1 MAGKYFKAS
10 KVFNK
15 FLKITLGSYM
25 RHLFGFKIYNGQI
38 AGMKPPY
45 IVLANHTNF
54 WDPFLLSMCI
64 PEPVYF
70 VTNDAYFRNPLLKQL
85 LKLVGAIPKTKS
97 VSDPSSIKSIVTIS
111 KNNGIIGIF
120 PEGKRNWDGTTLPL
134 LHPTAKL
141 IKSLGLPVVTILFKG
156 AYLSMPRW
164 ARKTRKGKLTMT
176 CSKVLESEE
185 VIKLSSDEIYDKIST
200 SVSHDEYEYQKQCMN
215 PYTARLPAEKLELF
229 LFCCPKCKS
238 MGSMRSSNDI
248 FFCKQCNYSVQYDT
262 YGFLCKKSD
271 SLIYDNPRDWN
282 NWQLKCM
289 EAIIEEKLKV
299 NNDGYILDDH
309 GIIGYTGFKSKP
321 LKHLGKGSLYF
332 DGDKI
337 SFNGLSGTILTFDI
351 KGIYGENIQG
361 NNKLEFHYEKSLY
374 RFYGKPSISAYKWVK
389 GIELAKKVRNKGG
402 YL

>member
-1 MAGKYFKAS
+1 MAGKHLKAS

-15 FLKITLGSYM
+15 FLRITLGSYL
-25 RHLFGFKIYNGQI
+25 RHLFGFQIYNGQI

-45 IVLANHTNF
+45 VVLANHTNF

-70 VTNDAYFRNPLLKQL
+70 VTSDAYFRNPVLKQL

-97 VSDPSSIKSIVTIS
+97 VSDPTSIKSIISIS

-164 ARKTRKGKLTMT
+164 ARKIRKGKLTMT

-185 VIKLSSDEIYDKIST
+185 VIEFSSDEIYDKISA

-215 PYTARLPAEKLELF
+215 PYTARLLAEKLELF

-238 MGSMRSSNDI
+238 MGSMKSSNDI
-248 FFCKQCNYSVQYDT
+248 FFCTKCNYSVKYDK
-262 YGFLCKKSD
+262 YGFLCELSD

-282 NWQLKCM
+282 NWQLNFLTAVIK
-289 EAIIEEKLKV
+289 EKPEPDNGSPIFEEQ
-299 NNDGYILDDH
+299 NIH
-309 GIIGYTGFKSKP
+309 AYTCVKSKP
-321 LKHLGKGSLYF
+321 LKFLGKGSLYF

-337 SFNGLSGTILTFDI
+337 NFNSLSGTVFTFNL

-361 NNKLEFHYEKSLY
+361 NSKLEFHYEKTLY
-374 RFYGKPSISAYKWVK
+374 RFYGKPDISAYKWVK
-389 GIELAKKVRNKGG
+389 GIELAKKVRGG